1 MNIMPEATDF
11 TPDPLE
17 NLLRPLIVTGTDET
31 LRRRLLDQTTRA
43 LRGRRRR
50 RVVAWAAALSA
61 CYVAGVLTVYWL
73 GPRRIERIEIVRYV
87 PTPSPVTPT
96 PAPVAPAPPTAKPA
110 SAVAMEWKAFD
121 ADQHRPEL
129 YRKAGD
135 RYLREDAD
143 PASALRC
150 YGQSLNGAS
159 DKDLAISPNDDYL
172 LMLVKNAR
180 QKEKDHAKNGG

>member
-1 MNIMPEATDF
+1 MPESTGF
-11 TPDPLE
+11 TPDPLDD
-17 NLLRPLIVTGTDET
+17 LLRPSTGAGGDET
-31 LRRRLLDQTTRA
+31 LRRRLLDQTIRA

-50 RVVAWAAALSA
+50 RVAVWVAALAA

-73 GPRRIERIEIVRYV
+73 GPRRVERVVVERWSS
-87 PTPSPVTPT
+87 PEPEPPSSTPQ
-96 PAPVAPAPPTAKPA
+96 PAPVKPAVPDAKPA
-110 SAVAMEWKAFD
+110 SAVALEWKAFD
-121 ADQHRPEL
+121 ADQHRPEM

-135 RYLREDAD
+135 RYMNQDAD

-150 YGQSLNGAS
+150 YGQSLNGSS
-159 DKDLAISPNDDYL
+159 DADLAISPNDDYL

>member
-1 MNIMPEATDF
+1 MPEPTSF
-11 TPDPLE
+11 TPDPLDD
-17 NLLRPLIVTGTDET
+17 LLRPFAETDAG
-31 LRRRLLDQTTRA
+31 LPFRGQLLDHTIRA
-43 LRGRRRR
+43 LRNRRRR
-50 RVVAWAAALSA
+50 RVAVWVAALAA

-73 GPRRIERIEIVRYV
+73 GPRRVERVVVERWSSVALE
-87 PTPSPVTPT
+87 PPSSTPQ
-96 PAPVAPAPPTAKPA
+96 PAPAAPAAPNAKPA

-121 ADQHRPEL
+121 ADQHRQEM

-135 RYLREDAD
+135 RYMNQDAD

-150 YGQSLNGAS
+150 YGQSLNGSS
-159 DKDLAISPNDDYL
+159 DKDLAISASDDYL

>member
-1 MNIMPEATDF
+1 MPESTGF
-11 TPDPLE
+11 TPDPLAD
-17 NLLRPLIVTGTDET
+17 LLRPTVEADAGLPFRG
-31 LRRRLLDQTTRA
+31 RLLNQTIRA
-43 LRGRRRR
+43 LRSRRRR
-50 RVVAWAAALSA
+50 RVAVWVAALAA

-73 GPRRIERIEIVRYV
+73 GPRRVERVV
-87 PTPSPVTPT
+87 VVQKAPTPEPSTPT
-96 PAPVAPAPPTAKPA
+96 PVKPAAPDAKPTT
-110 SAVAMEWKAFD
+110 AVAMEWKAFD

-135 RYLREDAD
+135 RYMNEDAD

-150 YGQSLNGAS
+150 YGQSLNGSS
-159 DKDLAISPNDDYL
+159 DKDLAISVNDDYL

>member
-1 MNIMPEATDF
+1 MPESTDF
-11 TPDPLE
+11 TADPLDD
-17 NLLRPLIVTGTDET
+17 LLRPPVAAVADEA

-50 RVVAWAAALSA
+50 RVVAWAAALAA
-61 CYVAGVLTVYWL
+61 CYLAGVLTVYWL
-73 GPRRIERIEIVRYV
+73 GPRRIEQVV
-87 PTPSPVTPT
+87 VVQKAPTPEPVPSTPQ
-96 PAPVAPAPPTAKPA
+96 PKPVAPAPLDAKPT
-110 SAVAMEWKAFD
+110 SAVALEWKAFD

-135 RYLREDAD
+135 RYLRENAD

-159 DKDLAISPNDDYL
+159 DKDLAISADDDYL

>member
-1 MNIMPEATDF
+1 MPESTDF
-11 TPDPLE
+11 TPDPLDD
-17 NLLRPLIVTGTDET
+17 LLRPAVTAGADEA

-50 RVVAWAAALSA
+50 RVVAWAAALAA

-73 GPRRIERIEIVRYV
+73 GPRRIERIEIVRNV
-87 PTPSPVTPT
+87 PAPAPPLVMPQ
-96 PAPVAPAPPTAKPA
+96 PAPVAPALLDAKPT
-110 SAVAMEWKAFD
+110 SAVALEWKAFD

-135 RYLREDAD
+135 RYLRENAD

-159 DKDLAISPNDDYL
+159 EKDLAISANDDYL

>member
-1 MNIMPEATDF
+1 MNIMPESTDF
-11 TPDPLE
+11 TPDPLDH
-17 NLLRPLIVTGTDET
+17 LLRPAVEVQSGLAFRG
-31 LRRRLLDQTTRA
+31 RLLEQTTRV

-50 RVVAWAAALSA
+50 RVVAWTAALAA

-73 GPRRIERIEIVRYV
+73 GPRRIERIEIVRNV
-87 PTPSPVTPT
+87 PTPAPVTPT

>member
-1 MNIMPEATDF
+1 MPESTDF
-11 TPDPLE
+11 TPDPLDD
-17 NLLRPLIVTGTDET
+17 LLRPAVATDAG
-31 LRRRLLDQTTRA
+31 LPFRGRLLNQTIRS

-50 RVVAWAAALSA
+50 RVVAWAAALAA

-73 GPRRIERIEIVRYV
+73 VPPRIERIEIVRSV
-87 PTPSPVTPT
+87 PTPE
-96 PAPVAPAPPTAKPA
+96 PTAPMAVKTAAPDAKPV

-135 RYLREDAD
+135 RYLSEDAD

>member
-1 MNIMPEATDF
+1 MPESTGF
-11 TPDPLE
+11 TRDPLDD
-17 NLLRPLIVTGTDET
+17 LLRPSTGAGGDET
-31 LRRRLLDQTTRA
+31 LRRRLLDQTIRA

-50 RVVAWAAALSA
+50 RVAVWVAALAA
-61 CYVAGVLTVYWL
+61 CYVAGVLTFYWL
-73 GPRRIERIEIVRYV
+73 GPRRIERIEVV
-87 PTPSPVTPT
+87 QKAPTPEPSTPT
-96 PAPVAPAPPTAKPA
+96 PVKPAAPDAKPA

-135 RYLREDAD
+135 RYMNEDAD

-150 YGQSLNGAS
+150 YGQSLNGSS
-159 DKDLAISPNDDYL
+159 DKDLAISVNDDYL

>member
-1 MNIMPEATDF
+1 MPESTDF
-11 TPDPLE
+11 NTDPLDD
-17 NLLRPLIVTGTDET
+17 LLRLPVAAGAEEA
-31 LRRRLLDQTTRA
+31 LRRRLLDRTTRA

-50 RVVAWAAALSA
+50 RVVGWAAALAA
-61 CYVAGVLTVYWL
+61 CYIAGVLTVYWL
-73 GPRRIERIEIVRYV
+73 GPRRIERIEIVRNV
-87 PTPSPVTPT
+87 PAPEPSPVTPS
-96 PAPVAPAPPTAKPA
+96 PSPVAPTPREAKPA

-129 YRKAGD
+129 YRQAGD
-135 RYLREDAD
+135 RYLSQDAD

-159 DKDLAISPNDDYL
+159 EKDLAISANDDYL

>member
-1 MNIMPEATDF
+1 MPESTDF
-11 TPDPLE
+11 TADPLDD
-17 NLLRPLIVTGTDET
+17 LLRPTVAADAGLPFRD
-31 LRRRLLDQTTRA
+31 RLLNQTIRS

-50 RVVAWAAALSA
+50 RVVAWAAALAA
-61 CYVAGVLTVYWL
+61 CYVAGVLTVYWF
-73 GPRRIERIEIVRYV
+73 GPRRIERIEVV
-87 PTPSPVTPT
+87 QKAPTPEPT
-96 PAPVAPAPPTAKPA
+96 APAPVKPAAPDAKPT
-110 SAVAMEWKAFD
+110 SAVVMEWKAFD

-135 RYLREDAD
+135 RYLNQDAD

-150 YGQSLNGAS
+150 YGQSLNGSS
-159 DKDLAISPNDDYL
+159 DKDLAISANDDYL

>member
-1 MNIMPEATDF
+1 MNIMPESTDF
-11 TPDPLE
+11 TPDPLDD
-17 NLLRPLIVTGTDET
+17 LLRSSVVAGADAA

-50 RVVAWAAALSA
+50 RVVGWAAALAA

-73 GPRRIERIEIVRYV
+73 GPRRIERIEVVRNMPAPE
-87 PTPSPVTPT
+87 PTAPV
-96 PAPVAPAPPTAKPA
+96 PVAPTPRNAKPA

-129 YRKAGD
+129 YRQAGD
-135 RYLREDAD
+135 RYMNQDAD